1 MATVFLTHI
10 PDMLENYYGP
20 RAVAALREMADVRIN
35 PTGQVLDAAGLA
47 EHARGCEIVVSDRQ
61 TPGYAEFFTQAPD
74 LVAFLRCAVDIRNV
88 DVEAASRSG
97 IVVTRATPGFGASV
111 AEMALGFMVDLA
123 RHVSASVLDYRAG
136 REPEPRMGRQLK
148 GSVVGIIGYGVIA
161 QHLAPIAVA
170 LGMEVLVADPYK
182 TVADAGVRQVA
193 FEELLQSADFVVCLA
208 VATEETESLMNAGA
222 FGRMKRG
229 AAFINLSRGNLVDEA
244 ALEAALDEGRIAGQR
259 DRFLAALEA
268 GIPGVRVNGD
278 RARRVAGNLNLT
290 LPGGVDAQ
298 AVMAAAPGVCV
309 STGSACSSASVEPS
323 YVLRALGLPEAEARA
338 TLRIGIGRF
347 TSPAEVDRAA
357 AELSRAWNGVRHRAA
372 AE

>member
-10 PDMLENYYGP
+10 PDMLENYYGR
-20 RAVAALREMADVRIN
+20 RAVAALREMAEVRVN
-35 PTGQVLDAAGLA
+35 STGEVLDAAGLA

-61 TPGYAEFFTQAPD
+61 TPGYAEFFTRAPD

-88 DVEAASRSG
+88 DVEAASRNG
-97 IVVTRATPGFGASV
+97 ILVTRATPGFAASV

-229 AAFINLSRGNLVDEA
+229 ASFINLSRGNLVDEA
-244 ALEAALDEGRIAGQR
+244 ALEAALDEGRIAG
-259 DRFLAALEA
+259 AAMDVGRAQDQKPTL
-268 GIPGVRVNGD
+268 RL
-278 RARRVAGNLNLT
+278 ARRPDVIATPHTAGLT
-290 LPGGVDAQ
+290 PSAVEHQ
-298 AVMAAAPGVCV
+298 AFDTVEQVRELLAGRMPPNAVNPEQ
-309 STGSACSSASVEPS
+309 AS
-323 YVLRALGLPEAEARA
+323 R
-338 TLRIGIGRF
+338 
-347 TSPAEVDRAA
+347 
-357 AELSRAWNGVRHRAA
+357 LSRLQR
-372 AE
+372 